1 MKRTLRDG
9 GAAGAASG
17 VRGPAQGPAQGPDG
31 AGAFDGI
38 ALLRGL
44 SPDLARRHAAAI
56 RWIEAE
62 AGQLV
67 LDFDEASDEVFFV
80 ATGAVRVQ
88 VRTPGGRELILTEV
102 GAGDFFGDMSAV
114 DGAPRSAAVTALHR
128 TRLARLGGAAFRGLL
143 TESPDIAM
151 RLLRVLIARVRD
163 ANARMLE
170 LTSLDIR
177 HRLYAE
183 LLRQAGPS
191 DPDGTARLSPP
202 PIQHILASRI
212 GARRE
217 AVSREI
223 ARLLREGLAE
233 RRRGALVLRAPH
245 LLRRAIDDALGR

>member
-1 MKRTLRDG
+1 MG
-9 GAAGAASG
+9 GAGQGRKLAQGQAGA
-17 VRGPAQGPAQGPDG
+17 RGQAPVGDPGR
-31 AGAFDGI
+31 AFDGI

-44 SPDLARRHAAAI
+44 PVELARRHA
-56 RWIEAE
+56 RSLLWTEAE
-62 AGQLV
+62 AGHL
-67 LDFDEASDEVFFV
+67 LMDFDEVSDEVFFV
-80 ATGAVRVQ
+80 TAGAVRVQ

-102 GAGDFFGDMSAV
+102 GAGEFFGDMSAV

-128 TRLARLGGAAFRGLL
+128 TRLARLSGAAFRSLL
-143 TESPDIAM
+143 AESPEVAM
-151 RLLRVLIARVRD
+151 RLLRVLISRVRE

-183 LLRQAGPS
+183 LLRQAGPPG
-191 DPDGTARLSPP
+191 PDGAVRLSPP
-202 PIQHILASRI
+202 PVQHILANHI

-233 RRRGALVLRAPH
+233 RRRGALILPAPH
-245 LLRRAIDDALGR
+245 LLRRAIDDAFGR

>member
-1 MKRTLRDG
+1 MERIGQG
-9 GAAGAASG
+9 GPRARPHAADPAA
-17 VRGPAQGPAQGPDG
+17 
-31 AGAFDGI
+31 AFDRI

-44 SPDLARRHAAAI
+44 PAELARRHAAAL
-56 RWIEAE
+56 RWTEAE

-80 ATGAVRVQ
+80 TAGAVRVQ
-88 VRTPGGRELILTEV
+88 VRTPGGRELILTDV
-102 GAGDFFGDMSAV
+102 GTGEFFGDMSAV

-128 TRLARLGGAAFRGLL
+128 TRLARLGGTAFRALL
-143 TESPDIAM
+143 AESPELAM
-151 RLLRVLIARVRD
+151 RLLRVLITRVRD

-170 LTSLDIR
+170 LASLDIR

-183 LLRQAGPS
+183 LLRQAGPPG
-191 DPDGTARLSPP
+191 PDGAVRLSPP
-202 PIQHILASRI
+202 PVQHILANRI

-233 RRRGALVLRAPH
+233 RSRGALTLRAPD

>member
-1 MKRTLRDG
+1 MAGQQDEKAQGQAGRQ
-9 GAAGAASG
+9 GAA
-17 VRGPAQGPAQGPDG
+17 PDG
-31 AGAFDGI
+31 DLGRAFEGI

-44 SPDLARRHAAAI
+44 PAELVRRHA
-56 RWIEAE
+56 RSLLWTEAE

-67 LDFDEASDEVFFV
+67 VDFDEASEEVFFV
-80 ATGAVRVQ
+80 TAGAVRVQ

-102 GAGDFFGDMSAV
+102 RAGEFFGDMSAV

-128 TRLARLGGAAFRGLL
+128 TRLARLSGAAFRALL
-143 TESPDIAM
+143 AESPEVAL
-151 RLLRVLIARVRD
+151 RLLRVLISRVRD

-183 LLRQAGPS
+183 LLRQAGPPG
-191 DPDGTARLSPP
+191 PDGVVRLSPP
-202 PIQHILASRI
+202 PVQHVLANHI

-217 AVSREI
+217 AVSREV

-233 RRRGALVLRAPH
+233 RRRGALILRAPH
-245 LLRRAIDDALGR
+245 LLRRSIDDALGR